1 MYCPHCGKQIDDK
14 SEFCRFCGSK
24 IRKIENKEAPK
35 FQLDAFLNQIVKNNA
50 LIGGA
55 VYLIIC
61 LMILI
66 CRDKEDSS
74 SIVPMTFIIVG
85 LVYPILAF
93 WADYHLKNLPNRRY
107 ISKYFHWGIIAAA
120 IVNCIIIIM
129 GAIDDGDYDEYSP
142 FLIFSPI
149 VITGISLLFS
159 YYKQKKI

>member
-1 MYCPHCGKQIDDK
+1 MYCSHCGKQIDDNSK
-14 SEFCRFCGSK
+14 FCRFCGYK

-50 LIGGA
+50 LIGGV

-61 LMILI
+61 LMLLI
-66 CRDKEDSS
+66 CRDKEETS

-85 LVYPILAF
+85 LVFPILAF
-93 WADYHLKNLPNRRY
+93 WADYHLKNIPSRRY
-107 ISKYFHWGIIAAA
+107 SIKYFHWGIIAAA
-120 IVNCIIIIM
+120 IVNCIIIII

-149 VITGISLLFS
+149 VIIGVSLLFS

>member
-93 WADYHLKNLPNRRY
+93 WADYHLKNLPNRRF
-107 ISKYFHWGIIAAA
+107 ISKYFHWGIITAAF
-120 IVNCIIIIM
+120 VNCIIIII
-129 GAIDDGDYDEYSP
+129 GAIDYGDYDEYSP
-142 FLIFSPI
+142 YLIFSPI

>member
-1 MYCPHCGKQIDDK
+1 MYCSHCGKQIDDNSK
-14 SEFCRFCGSK
+14 FCRFCGYK
-24 IRKIENKEAPK
+24 IHEIENKEAPK

-50 LIGGA
+50 LIGGV

-61 LMILI
+61 LMLLI
-66 CRDKEDSS
+66 CRDKEETS

-93 WADYHLKNLPNRRY
+93 WADYHLKNILSRRY
-107 ISKYFHWGIIAAA
+107 SIKYFHWGIIAAA
-120 IVNCIIIIM
+120 IVNCIIIII

-149 VITGISLLFS
+149 VIIGVSLFFS

>member
-66 CRDKEDSS
+66 CRNKEDSS

-93 WADYHLKNLPNRRY
+93 WADYHLKNLPNRRF
-107 ISKYFHWGIIAAA
+107 ISKYFHWGIITAAF
-120 IVNCIIIIM
+120 VNCIIIII
-129 GAIDDGDYDEYSP
+129 GAIDYGDYDEYSP
-142 FLIFSPI
+142 YLIFSPI